1 MSAHK
6 IFKIV
11 NSNCVLNSQLRF
23 SKTEMFIVNSIFPSL
38 GLSSILLLHFSLIQ
52 TVNMSF
58 DMLYT
63 GFGDSLKPTDKLIY
77 ETS

>member
-6 IFKIV
+6 IFQIV
-11 NSNCVLNSQLRF
+11 NSNFVLNSQLRF

-63 GFGDSLKPTDKLIY
+63 GFGDSLNPTDKLIY